1 MIINHNMGAIN
12 AQRNMGINSGAA
24 SKSMEK
30 LSSGLRINRAG
41 DDAAGLSIS
50 EKMRAQIR
58 GLDQASTNAEDG
70 ISMIQ
75 TAEGA
80 LNETHSILQRMR
92 ELSVQ
97 AGNDTN
103 AETDRAAIQE
113 EINQLTSEINRIGNT
128 TEFNTQK
135 LLKGDGST
143 NLKGINADLTAVT
156 TSVAGT
162 DASSTE
168 AISTVNLGAIADGKQ
183 LTVNINGTDFKIN
196 FASDA
201 TDDTKAG
208 EVTTVSDTEISIN
221 IGNTTIVEGDAL
233 DSKVSESVGKA
244 LQEMIDKNDSLKDNF
259 KVTTNSAGAIS
270 VEALKTG
277 DYSGSKGN
285 ITIKS
290 DLGAAAQ
297 VSVNGGAAAA
307 STAAG
312 TMAQGTNTDATAA
325 SKTIDLA
332 SVSATA
338 DDIKALIGTGMTIGD
353 QQIEFYDSDAGAY
366 TGKGIGISIKGVTD
380 EATLVDAIITQTK
393 GKLEDVTLSKS
404 GTGNNLVVTS
414 NEKGLNSKV
423 EVSNGGVNK
432 NIEVKLQVGANENQ
446 SMTISIGDMRSEALG
461 LVGTGDGFT
470 KDATVTDGT
479 DNKNIENALDVST
492 AANAGKATTVINDA
506 IQKVSNQRSS
516 LGAYQN
522 RLEHTINNLDTSS
535 ENLTAAESRI
545 RDTDMASEM
554 SEYSKNNILQQA
566 AQAMLAQAKSAPEQV
581 LQLLR

>member
-103 AETDRAAIQE
+103 ADTDRAAIQE

-135 LLKGDGST
+135 LLKGDGSA
-143 NLKGINADLTAVT
+143 NLEKIGIDLDSKI
-156 TSVAGT
+156 TSSTGT
-162 DASSTE
+162 DATSNEVKMTVSLSSGVASGDT
-168 AISTVNLGAIADGKQ
+168 
-183 LTVNINGTDFKIN
+183 LTVNVNGVNLTVKYNNAAGAVAADAGKVDNDTNSITVA
-196 FASDA
+196 ASGA
-201 TDDTKAG
+201 ALGAG
-208 EVTTVSDTEISIN
+208 DVN
-221 IGNTTIVEGDAL
+221 
-233 DSKVSESVGKA
+233 KVAESTA
-244 LQEMIDKNDSLKDNF
+244 ELLQKQIDENDQLKGNF
-259 KVTTNSAGAIS
+259 KVSVNAGKVTI
-270 VEALKTG
+270 EALKDG
-277 DYSGSKGN
+277 DYAGTKGNMSITGLNGSITASDFTTGTSAAYTASGSKLTG
-285 ITIKS
+285 S
-290 DLGAAAQ
+290 
-297 VSVNGGAAAA
+297 
-307 STAAG
+307 
-312 TMAQGTNTDATAA
+312 NTQATAA
-325 SKTIDLA
+325 TNTIDLSSIA
-332 SVSATA
+332 SAGNVSELVG
-338 DDIKALIGTGMTIGD
+338 KGLTIGG

-366 TGKGIGISIKGVTD
+366 EGKAIGISIKSV
-380 EATLVDAIITQTK
+380 ATASGLVDAIMTQTK
-393 GKLEDVTLSKS
+393 GKLDNVTLSAG
-404 GTGNNLVVTS
+404 GTGNSLVVTS
-414 NEKGLNSKV
+414 NEKGVNSKV

-432 NIEVKLQVGANENQ
+432 DIEVKLQVGANENQ

-461 LVGTGDGFT
+461 LVGSGDGFT

-492 AANAGKATTVINDA
+492 ATSAGKATTIINEA

>member
-168 AISTVNLGAIADGKQ
+168 AISTVNLGAITTGKQ

-201 TDDTKAG
+201 ADDTKAG

-221 IGNTTIVEGDAL
+221 IGKTAIVEGDAL

-290 DLGAAAQ
+290 DLGTAAQ
-297 VSVNGGAAAA
+297 VSVNGGAAAD

-338 DDIKALIGTGMTIGD
+338 DIKALIGTGMTIGD

-404 GTGNNLVVTS
+404 GTGDNLVVTS

>member
-103 AETDRAAIQE
+103 ADTDRAAIQE

-168 AISTVNLGAIADGKQ
+168 AISTVNLGAITTGKQ
-183 LTVNINGTDFKIN
+183 LTVNINGTDFKIS
-196 FASDA
+196 FAADG

-221 IGNTTIVEGDAL
+221 IGKTAIVEGDAL
-233 DSKVSESVGKA
+233 DTKVSESVGKA

-259 KVTTNSAGAIS
+259 KVTTNGAGAIS

-290 DLGAAAQ
+290 DLAAAAQ
-297 VSVNGGAAAA
+297 VSVNGGVAAN

-325 SKTIDLA
+325 SKSIDLA

-338 DDIKALIGTGMTIGD
+338 DDIKALVGTGMTIGD

-393 GKLEDVTLSKS
+393 GKLDDVTLSKS

-492 AANAGKATTVINDA
+492 ATNAGKATTVINDA